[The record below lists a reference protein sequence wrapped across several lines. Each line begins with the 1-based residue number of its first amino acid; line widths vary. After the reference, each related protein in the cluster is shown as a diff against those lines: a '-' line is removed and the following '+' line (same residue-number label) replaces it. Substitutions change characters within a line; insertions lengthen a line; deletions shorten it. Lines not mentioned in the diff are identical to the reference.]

1 MGLFE
6 TNLKT
11 TEGTLSNLET
21 PEERKSRI
29 RSLFITHISMFLSG
43 FGNAIIYIG
52 MFPYIQAVS
61 CFINISIYCL
71 AIARHFGEIMLER
84 CKDRGFV

>member
-1 MGLFE
+1 MGLFD

-11 TEGTLSNLET
+11 PEGEILISLESG
-21 PEERKSRI
+21 EERKERI
-29 RSLFITHISMFLSG
+29 ISLFITHISMFLSG

-61 CFINISIYCL
+61 YFIDIMIYVNNFM
-71 AIARHFGEIMLER
+71 AIALYSN
-84 CKDRGFV
+84 

>member
-61 CFINISIYCL
+61 C
-71 AIARHFGEIMLER
+71 
-84 CKDRGFV
+84 